1 MNKDKN
7 HSGYTILYST
17 TLDAFSHW
25 TFSEFSKEFLLVTDL
40 QGIEYEENGQKEFIL
55 TDPVIHC
62 LNQQFDRTDFGEDG
76 IECFFKSHICNTFCD
91 KLALKRYLIQP
102 KDRLPSFTIPRCKDR
117 QPLFK
122 DFNYELL
129 FY

>member
-1 MNKDKN
+1 LNKDKN

-17 TLDAFSHW
+17 TLDAFTHW
-25 TFSEFSKEFLLVTDL
+25 TFSKFSKEFLLVTDL

-76 IECFFKSHICNTFCD
+76 IECFFKSQIDN
-91 KLALKRYLIQP
+91 LYLKTLTTSCCFI
-102 KDRLPSFTIPRCKDR
+102 KNEIHKF
-117 QPLFK
+117 F
-122 DFNYELL
+122 
-129 FY
+129 